1 VTLPATT
8 AMTALAP
15 MPRDFDPLARFHRP
29 IAAWFAATF
38 PQPTRAQSLAWPPIL
53 AGRSTLLLAPT
64 GSGKTLAAFLA
75 GLERVFFSPAPPPA
89 ERLRILYVSP
99 LKALAAD
106 VERNLTAPLSGIAAA
121 AAQLGV
127 AAHAPRVSVR
137 SGDTPAAERARFVR
151 RPTDVLITT
160 PESLYLL
167 LTSRARDALRHVETV
182 ILDEIHAVAGT
193 KRGAHLM
200 LSLERLEALRASA
213 RPLQRIG
220 LSATQRPLAAIAR
233 LLGGGEIDGAGAW
246 VPRPVEIVDAGA
258 HQALEVVVE
267 LPGADPP
274 LAEPPAP
281 PGTHA
286 QPARSAWTAI
296 HPRLV
301 ELVRAHRSTL
311 IFVNNR
317 RLAERL
323 AAALNEGAGEE
334 LALAHHGS
342 LARERRQLVEARL
355 KRGELRALVAT
366 SSLELGIDM
375 GAIDLVVQIEAPPSV
390 VSGLQRVGRAGHS
403 VGDLSR
409 GVVIPKHRG
418 DLLACAATAARMRAG
433 AVEQT
438 TVPANPLDVLA
449 QQLVAATAMDPWRA
463 DDLYDLTRR
472 AAPFATLPRSTFD
485 DLLELLSGRYPS
497 DELAQLRPRVTWD
510 RGRGVLTARQ
520 GARQVAVAN
529 GGTIPDRGQYGVF
542 LAGAAGRPTRVGELD
557 EEMVFESRVGDV
569 FVLGASS
576 WRIDAITHDR
586 VLVSPAPGRAGKLPF
601 WHGDG
606 PGRAAELGA
615 AIGAFTRAVAARAGD
630 PPAAARW
637 LVEHHG
643 LDARAATEL
652 VAFVAEELAA
662 TGAVPSDRCIVVERF
677 FDEVGDLRVCV
688 LSPFGMRVHAPWAMV
703 VQAALA
709 AGHAGAVDV
718 VTADDGMVFRL
729 PEAAT
734 PPPLGLFFPEAD
746 AIERLVTDALG
757 ATALFAARFRDNAAR
772 ALLLPRRR
780 PGSRTPL
787 WAQRRRAADLLAV
800 AARYAGFPIVLE
812 TYREC
817 LRDAFDLPALV
828 ALLRGVEE
836 RAIRP
841 VVVDVTTP
849 SPFATSLLFS
859 FVASF
864 VYEGDAPLA
873 ERRAQVLAID
883 PARLRELLGATAL
896 RDLLEPEV
904 ITEVERRLQ
913 RLEAPCLRHA
923 DALHDLLL
931 ELGALAPAELA
942 ARAVDPAAVPGWIA
956 ELLAAGRVVRLTI
969 AGEARLAAVEDA
981 ARYRDALGARLPPGI
996 PATLLGPVADPLG
1009 DLVSRFARTH
1019 GPFAAERL
1027 ADRLGLGAAAVRP
1040 ALERLRAAGRL
1051 VEGELLPGGRGVEFC
1066 DATVLRTLKQRTLA
1080 RLRHDVEPVEP
1091 EVFARFLLEWQGVER
1106 PRAGAD
1112 ALLDAVATL
1121 EGAPLP
1127 LSALLAEILPAR
1139 VRDFDPAALDLACA
1153 RGEVLWRGVE
1163 PVGPH
1168 DSRVAL
1174 FLAERYPL
1182 LAPAPAPVTTSL
1194 ARELARHLADQGA
1207 LFFAD
1212 LLALTGAFGPDLVA
1226 ALHELVW
1233 AGVATNDTL
1242 QPLRSRLART
1252 LPTHPRRRPLR
1263 RPGPP
1268 GSEGR
1273 WSLLPALGA
1282 RSDTDHRA
1290 ALAELLLDR
1299 YGVVTRET
1307 VHAELVP
1314 GGFAAVYEVFAAL
1327 EAAGRVRRGYFVAGL
1342 GAAQFSRPGT
1352 AERLRALRSTPLGL
1366 GASAADGLPLLQLA
1380 ATDPANPWG
1389 AALPW
1394 PDGDPRPQR
1403 AGGAL
1408 VWLDQGRLVAYL
1420 ARTKRALMTWLPD
1433 GEPRRSEVGRFL
1445 ARALAGLADSARR
1458 RAVLLT
1464 SIDGRAC
1471 SESPLAEH
1479 LVAAGFTAGSR
1490 GYLRRAGPR
1499 G

>member
-1 VTLPATT
+1 
-8 AMTALAP
+8 
-15 MPRDFDPLARFHRP
+15 R
-29 IAAWFAATF
+29 
-38 PQPTRAQSLAWPPIL
+38 
-53 AGRSTLLLAPT
+53 
-64 GSGKTLAAFLA
+64 
-75 GLERVFFSPAPPPA
+75 
-89 ERLRILYVSP
+89 
-99 LKALAAD
+99 
-106 VERNLTAPLSGIAAA
+106 
-121 AAQLGV
+121 
-127 AAHAPRVSVR
+127 
-137 SGDTPAAERARFVR
+137 
-151 RPTDVLITT
+151 
-160 PESLYLL
+160 
-167 LTSRARDALRHVETV
+167 
-182 ILDEIHAVAGT
+182 
-193 KRGAHLM
+193 
-200 LSLERLEALRASA
+200 
-213 RPLQRIG
+213 
-220 LSATQRPLAAIAR
+220 
-233 LLGGGEIDGAGAW
+233 AGAW
-246 VPRPVEIVDAGA
+246 QPRPVEIVDAGA
-258 HQALEVVVE
+258 RKALEIVVE
-267 LPGADPP
+267 LPAADPP
-274 LAEPPAP
+274 RPDP
-281 PGTHA
+281 PGPPGA
-286 QPARSAWTAI
+286 DAPPARSAWAAI
-296 HPRLV
+296 HPRLI

-323 AAALNEGAGEE
+323 AAAINEGAGEE

-375 GAIDLVVQIEAPPSV
+375 GAIDLVVQLEAPPSV
-390 VSGLQRVGRAGHS
+390 ISGLQRVGRAGHS

-449 QQLVAATAMDPWRA
+449 QQVVAATAMERWRA
-463 DDLYDLTRR
+463 DDLYALTRR

-497 DELAQLRPRVTWD
+497 DELAHLRPRVTWD
-510 RGRGVLTARQ
+510 RARGLLTARQ

-529 GGTIPDRGQYGVF
+529 GGTIPDRGLYGVF
-542 LAGAAGRPTRVGELD
+542 LAGVEGRPTRVGELD

-586 VLVSPAPGRAGKLPF
+586 VLVSPAPGRDGKLPF

-615 AIGAFTRAVAARAGD
+615 AIGAFARAVAARAGD
-630 PPAAARW
+630 PAAAARW
-637 LVEHHG
+637 LVERHG
-643 LDARAATEL
+643 LDARAATDL
-652 VAFVAEELAA
+652 VSFVAEEPAA
-662 TGAVPSDRCIVVERF
+662 TDAVPSDRTIVVERF

-729 PEAAT
+729 PEAAA
-734 PPPLGLFFPEAD
+734 PPPLERFFPEAD

-800 AARYAGFPIVLE
+800 AARYPEFPIVLE

-817 LRDAFDLPALV
+817 LRDAFDLPALA

-883 PARLRELLGATAL
+883 PARLRELLGAAAL

-904 ITEVERRLQ
+904 IAEVERRLQ

-942 ARAVDPAAVPGWIA
+942 ARAADPAAVPGWIA
-956 ELLAAGRVVRLTI
+956 ELLAAGRAVPLTI

-996 PATLLGPVADPLG
+996 PASLLGPVADPLG

-1019 GPFAAERL
+1019 GPFAAERV
-1027 ADRLGLGAAAVRP
+1027 ADRLGLGVAAVRP

-1051 VEGELLPGGRGVEFC
+1051 VEGEFLPGGRGIELC

-1080 RLRHDVEPVEP
+1080 RLRRDVEPVEP
-1091 EVFARFLLEWQGVER
+1091 EVFARFLVEWQGVEQ
-1106 PRAGAD
+1106 PRVGAE
-1112 ALLDAVATL
+1112 ALLDAVAAL

-1127 LSALLAEILPAR
+1127 LSALLSEILPAR
-1139 VRDFDPAALDLACA
+1139 VRGFDPAALDLACA
-1153 RGEVLWRGVE
+1153 RGEILWRGVE

-1168 DSRVAL
+1168 DGRVAL

-1182 LAPAPAPVTTSL
+1182 LAPAPGPVDAPL
-1194 ARELARHLADQGA
+1194 AREVARHLADHGA

-1212 LLALTGAFGPDLVA
+1212 LLALTGAFGPDLVG

-1252 LPTHPRRRPLR
+1252 PPSHPRHRPPR

-1273 WSLLPALGA
+1273 WSLLPAIGA
-1282 RSDTDHRA
+1282 RSDTEHRA

-1299 YGVVTRET
+1299 HGVVTREA
-1307 VHAELVP
+1307 VHAELVT

-1342 GAAQFSRPGT
+1342 GAAQFSRPGA
-1352 AERLRALRSTPLGL
+1352 AERLRALRSVPLGH
-1366 GASAADGLPLLQLA
+1366 GAVATGEPWLVKLA

-1394 PDGDPRPQR
+1394 PGADPRPQR

-1408 VWLDQGRLVAYL
+1408 VWLHEGRLVGYL
-1420 ARTKRALMTWLPD
+1420 AKTERALMTWLPD
-1433 GEPRRSEVGRFL
+1433 GEPRRSEVGRAL
-1445 ARALAGLADSARR
+1445 GRALAGLADGARR

-1464 SIDGRAC
+1464 SIDGKAC

-1479 LVAAGFTAGSR
+1479 LVAAGFTAASQGF
-1490 GYLRRAGPR
+1490 LRRARPR
-1499 G
+1499 E